1 MAEVS
6 QPLRITLPPLR
17 ITLNEQQQINLEWLT
32 AQYQQQLAAAAGQTQ
47 SGLSD
52 DWKRWI
58 AENKLHNRPDGALVQ
73 AMTQRGIDVQAAL
86 QEVQRVSNDPAFQAG
101 SNFVQLLRK
110 LESILTIQQQLAEL
124 APSYGKIERRER
136 VTREEFLEHYYAKN
150 RPVILTGMM
159 QDWSAMQK
167 WTPEYFKAN
176 YGQAQVEI
184 QFDRNTDPLY
194 EINCERHKK
203 TVTLSEY
210 VDMIVQGGESN
221 NYYMVANNRNVER
234 DDLKGI
240 MDDIVMFPELLNPQ
254 DTSGRVFFW
263 FGPAGT
269 ITPLHHDP
277 VNLIMAH
284 VSGRKRWRLI
294 SPEQTPFMYN
304 YVGVFSKVDCENPD
318 YNRYPLYQNVKI
330 IEEVLEPGEII
341 FIPVGWWHQ
350 VKALDISLSM
360 SFTNFVFPNYFNWQD
375 PNIPNW

>member
-1 MAEVS
+1 
-6 QPLRITLPPLR
+6 
-17 ITLNEQQQINLEWLT
+17 
-32 AQYQQQLAAAAGQTQ
+32 
-47 SGLSD
+47 
-52 DWKRWI
+52 
-58 AENKLHNRPDGALVQ
+58 
-73 AMTQRGIDVQAAL
+73 
-86 QEVQRVSNDPAFQAG
+86 
-101 SNFVQLLRK
+101 
-110 LESILTIQQQLAEL
+110 
-124 APSYGKIERRER
+124 
-136 VTREEFLEHYYAKN
+136 
-150 RPVILTGMM
+150 
-159 QDWSAMQK
+159 
-167 WTPEYFKAN
+167 YFKAN

-184 QFDRNTDPLY
+184 QFDRNSDPLY

-203 TVTLSEY
+203 TVAMSEY

-234 DDLKGI
+234 EDFKGI

-318 YNRYPLYQNVKI
+318 YNRYPLYKNVKI